1 MAVSTSAACTNTHT
15 LVDTA
20 KANSK
25 DVVATATTF
34 YMKWA
39 HTTNVAT
46 RSADWDSTT
55 YLQGQLPYPTLAAP
69 IDSAFY
75 IQWGAAVQIAS
86 VYGDV
91 HIGPGAKVD
100 VFVSSA
106 VTTLVRDDPRYLCKA
121 GIIPNGVFNCPFTM
135 KGTYL
140 VFWPLSTE

>member
-1 MAVSTSAACTNTHT
+1 LAVSTSAACATT
-15 LVDTA
+15 LTYVSTT
-20 KANSK
+20 KAASK
-25 DVVATATTF
+25 DVVASATTF

-39 HTTNVAT
+39 HTTNTAAK
-46 RSADWDSTT
+46 SADWSMTS
-55 YLQGQLPYPTLAAP
+55 YLQGQLPYPTLVAP